1 MKPTIVIKTGGKVA
15 VISKELT
22 DLIAEI
28 KELHKDYNFALVHG
42 GGAEVTA
49 MSKVYGLEAQFID
62 GVRMTTKPEMDI
74 VDSVL
79 AGKVNKRLVRE
90 FQSLGVN
97 AVGLS
102 GNDGKIF
109 TGDSIDSAGENRT
122 GKVSKINPELL
133 NLLLEAGYTPV
144 INSVSMENSGKPLNI
159 NADDAALAISSAIE
173 ADKVI
178 FISDIPGILKDGNVI
193 ERVTPDIIKEEIA
206 SGVISGGM
214 IPKVQNSLQALE
226 MGTHSVAI
234 SNYENKGDLLKL
246 IKNSK
251 GSVLTLNKESK

>member
-22 DLIAEI
+22 DLIREI
-28 KELHKDYNFALVHG
+28 KELHTDYNFALVHG
-42 GGAEVTA
+42 GGAEVTE
-49 MSKVYGLEAQFID
+49 MSKVYGLEAQFVN

-97 AVGLS
+97 SVGLS

-109 TGDSIDSAGENRT
+109 TGESIASEGDNRT
-122 GKVSKINPELL
+122 GKVTKINPELL
-133 NLLLEAGYTPV
+133 NILLESGYTPI
-144 INSVSMENSGKPLNI
+144 INSVSMEESGSPLNI

-178 FISDIPGILKDGNVI
+178 FISDIPGILKNGNVI
-193 ERVTPDIIKEEIA
+193 ERVTPQILDMEIQA
-206 SGVISGGM
+206 GVISGGM
-214 IPKVQNSLQALE
+214 IPKVKNSIKALE
-226 MGTHSVAI
+226 MGTHSVVI
-234 SNYENKGDLLKL
+234 SNYENSGDLKKL
-246 IKNSK
+246 IENKK
-251 GSVLTLNKESK
+251 GSILTLNKESK